1 MLIGNIRKNM
11 KLRITFR
18 SEIVVEGEDLKD
30 TLNKFENLEIFSE
43 EAKKCGAEYIET
55 ISTEHI
61 D

>member
-1 MLIGNIRKNM
+1 M

-30 TLNKFENLEIFSE
+30 ALNKWESLPLFSPQ
-43 EAKKCGAEYIET
+43 AKKCGAEYIET